1 MKSSERG
8 TSNTNDR
15 GSSYARRAR
24 KRWLAQTYGDGKG
37 APCYRC
43 GKYLP
48 LGPKLEAD
56 RIIPGELGGR
66 YIRSNIRPCCG
77 HCNII
82 TGNKVRDLLRTWV
95 DPDDPEGREELIW
108 LCIDGKL

>member
-1 MKSSERG
+1 MKTAERG
-8 TSNTNDR
+8 TSNSDER

-24 KRWLAQTYGDGKG
+24 KLWLAAEYGDGKG

-43 GKYLP
+43 DKYLP
-48 LGPKLEAD
+48 LGPRLEAD

-77 HCNII
+77 LCNIQ
-82 TGNKVRDLLRTWV
+82 TGNKVRDLLRTWY
-95 DPDDPEGREELIW
+95 DISDPEHREELIW